1 MKSISGKLFNA
12 KVSIERVKDDGL
24 AKQTKEDYVVK
35 AVNFTDCEAKL
46 TKELA
51 EAENV
56 KKTFDILAE
65 AIAPFRE
72 VYVFDE
78 GEIYYKVKITENWLD
93 DYGNDKKTN
102 TNYLVNAGS
111 LEQARKNIVEALG
124 NSMNDYTV
132 AAVIETKIL
141 DVIE

>member
-1 MKSISGKLFNA
+1 MKTISGKLFNA
-12 KVSIERVKDDGL
+12 KVSIERVKEDGL

-65 AIAPFRE
+65 AIAPFKE
-72 VYVFDE
+72 VYIFDE

-93 DYGNDKKTN
+93 DYGNDKKTS
-102 TNYLVNAGS
+102 TNFLVNAGS
-111 LEQARKNIVEALG
+111 LEQARKNIVEAIG
-124 NSMNDYTV
+124 DSMNDYTV

-141 DVIE
+141 EVIE

>member
-124 NSMNDYTV
+124 NSMNDSTV

>member
-12 KVSIERVKDDGL
+12 KVSIERVKEDGL
-24 AKQTKEDYVVK
+24 VKQVKEDYVVK

-65 AIAPFRE
+65 AIAPFKE
-72 VYVFDE
+72 VYIFDE

-93 DYGNDKKTN
+93 DYGNDKKTS

-111 LEQARKNIVEALG
+111 LEQARKNIVEAIG
-124 NSMNDYTV
+124 GSMKDYTV

-141 DVIE
+141 EVIE

>member
-65 AIAPFRE
+65 AIAPFRD
-72 VYVFDE
+72 VFVFDE

-93 DYGNDKKTN
+93 DYGNDKKMN

-111 LEQARKNIVEALG
+111 LEQARKNIVEALR

>member
-1 MKSISGKLFNA
+1 MKTIGGKLFNA
-12 KVSIERVKDDGL
+12 KVSIERTKEDGL
-24 AKQTKEDYVVK
+24 VKQVKEDYVVK

-46 TKELA
+46 T

-78 GEIYYKVKITENWLD
+78 GEIFYKVKITENWID
-93 DYGNDKKTN
+93 DYGNDKKTS
-102 TNYLVNAGS
+102 THYLVNAGS
-111 LEQARKNIVEALG
+111 LEQARKNIVEAIG
-124 NSMNDYTV
+124 DSMNDYTV

-141 DVIE
+141 EVIE

>member
-93 DYGNDKKTN
+93 DYGNDKKMN

-111 LEQARKNIVEALG
+111 LEQARKNIVEALR

>member
-1 MKSISGKLFNA
+1 MKAISGKLFNA
-12 KVSIERVKDDGL
+12 KVSIERVKEDGL

-65 AIAPFRE
+65 AIAPFKE
-72 VYVFDE
+72 VYIFDE

-93 DYGNDKKTN
+93 DYGNDKKTS

-111 LEQARKNIVEALG
+111 LEQARKNIVEAIG
-124 NSMNDYTV
+124 GTMKDYTV

-141 DVIE
+141 EVIE

>member
-51 EAENV
+51 EADNV

-124 NSMNDYTV
+124 KSMNDYTV

>member
-24 AKQTKEDYVVK
+24 AKQAKEDYVVK

-111 LEQARKNIVEALG
+111 LEQARKNIVEAIG

>member
-1 MKSISGKLFNA
+1 MKTISGKLFNA
-12 KVSIERVKDDGL
+12 KVSIERVKEDGL

-65 AIAPFRE
+65 AIAPFKE
-72 VYVFDE
+72 VYIFDE

-93 DYGNDKKTN
+93 DYGNDKKTS

-111 LEQARKNIVEALG
+111 LEQARKNIVEAIG
-124 NSMNDYTV
+124 DSMNDYTV

-141 DVIE
+141 EVIE

>member
-1 MKSISGKLFNA
+1 MKAISGKLFNA
-12 KVSIERVKDDGL
+12 KVSIERVKEDGL

-65 AIAPFRE
+65 AIAPFKE
-72 VYVFDE
+72 VYIFDE

-102 TNYLVNAGS
+102 TNYLVNAES
-111 LEQARKNIVEALG
+111 LEQARKNIIEAIG
-124 NSMNDYTV
+124 GSMNDYTV
-132 AAVIETKIL
+132 AAVIETKVL
-141 DVIE
+141 EVLE

>member
-12 KVSIERVKDDGL
+12 KVSIERVKEDGL

-65 AIAPFRE
+65 AIAPFKE
-72 VYVFDE
+72 VYIFDE

-93 DYGNDKKTN
+93 DYGNDKKTS

-111 LEQARKNIVEALG
+111 LEQARKNIVEAIG
-124 NSMNDYTV
+124 DSMNDYTV

-141 DVIE
+141 EVIE